1 MFGSKTQ
8 RIQELE
14 QQLAVGG
21 QQFAALQADYGRLRS
36 LFEASGGGD
45 AVRLQEQIQTLEV
58 SRAQAEASLS
68 ARMKEIE
75 GAIVQRSTVAAQ
87 MDQEISVKAEQRDRL
102 RAEVDNLLGRVSD
115 ARVLSEHGL
124 SDYANPAESSVRLGE
139 ELAQVRAR
147 IKDMVRAKRA
157 INASTTFTFNN
168 SSAKGRKFVGDMST
182 MMLRAYN
189 AEAENCMLTVK
200 AGNGEAARKRLDR
213 ARDQVRRLGT
223 LISLD
228 INDEYHRL
236 RHRELTLTLDY
247 QNAKKAEKEA
257 EREER
262 ARLREE
268 RKVQQELEA
277 QRKDLLK
284 QRQHYLNVLATL
296 KEQGRED
303 EIKEIEARIAG
314 IDGEIETVDYRTANI
329 RAGYVYVISNIGAF
343 GERMVKIGMTR
354 RLDPMDRV
362 RELGDA
368 SVPFGFDVHALFFS
382 EDAVGV
388 ETDLHR
394 RFANKRVNRI
404 NTRREFFYATPAE
417 VRDVLTQ
424 IAGNLLEFTNEP
436 EAEQYRLSLQLAE
449 QAADPTDEP
458 ARPDPDWDDESE
470 W

>member
-1 MFGSKTQ
+1 MFGSKAQ
-8 RIQELE
+8 RIQDLE
-14 QQLAVGG
+14 QQIAVGT
-21 QQFAALQADYGRLRS
+21 QQYSALQHEYGRLRT
-36 LFEASGGGD
+36 LFEQSGGGD
-45 AVRLQEQIQTLEV
+45 AVRLHDQVRALEA
-58 SRAQAEASLS
+58 SRAQAESDLSTRLSQIEAMVAQRTEAAS
-68 ARMKEIE
+68 R
-75 GAIVQRSTVAAQ
+75 
-87 MDQEISVKAEQRDRL
+87 MDQELRTKLEQRDRL
-102 RAEVDNLLGRVSD
+102 TAELDILLGRVSD
-115 ARVLSEHGL
+115 ARVMDEYGL
-124 SDYANPAESSVRLGE
+124 SDYTNPAEASIKIDE

-147 IKDMVRAKRA
+147 IKDLVRAKRA
-157 INASTTFTFNN
+157 IDASTTFTFNN
-168 SSAKGRKFVGDMST
+168 SAAKGRKFVGDMST

-236 RHRELTLTLDY
+236 RHRELTLTLEY
-247 QNAKKAEKEA
+247 QNAKTAEKEA

-394 RFANKRVNRI
+394 RFADKRVNRI

-424 IAGNLLEFTNEP
+424 IAGNLLEFTDEP
-436 EAEQYRLSLQLAE
+436 EAEQYRLSLQVASH
-449 QAADPTDEP
+449 ADAPETEP
-458 ARPDPDWDDESE
+458 SHPALDRDNEGE
-470 W
+470 G